1 MNKLLAFILYNTICI
16 FYMINIINGL
26 RIYYIPRK
34 INIRKQYLRY
44 KQPEMVQPKMVQP
57 EMVQPK
63 MVQPKMV
70 QQEDIIIEDIEYN
83 DNEIIEKHLNAS
95 TGYYLRGKLYKY

>member
-1 MNKLLAFILYNTICI
+1 MNKLLAIILYNTICI

-26 RIYYIPRK
+26 RIYYIPQK

-44 KQPEMVQPKMVQP
+44 K
-57 EMVQPK
+57 
-63 MVQPKMV
+63 QPKMV

-83 DNEIIEKHLNAS
+83 DNEIIEKYSNAS
-95 TGYYLRGKLYKY
+95 AGYYLRGKLYKY

>member
-44 KQPEMVQPKMVQP
+44 KQPEMVQPEMVQPKMVQP
-57 EMVQPK
+57 EMVQP
-63 MVQPKMV
+63 
-70 QQEDIIIEDIEYN
+70 EDIIIEDIEYN

>member
-16 FYMINIINGL
+16 FNMINIINGL

-44 KQPEMVQPKMVQP
+44 KQPEMVQPEMVQPKMVQP
-57 EMVQPK
+57 EMVQP
-63 MVQPKMV
+63 
-70 QQEDIIIEDIEYN
+70 EDIIIEDIEYN